1 MITDGFVNRF
11 QGGDNRIVGGWE
23 AEPYSHPYIVS
34 LQNKYLWRHRH
45 TCAGSILNE
54 YWVFYIVW
62 FRTSGWKYCDPLRLF
77 CLNFQILTAAH
88 CVRENDS
95 LLNIIIPMDI
105 IAGIHSVKATDS
117 SAQTIRVVERVIHP
131 DYKG

>member
-1 MITDGFVNRF
+1 MNRF

-54 YWVFYIVW
+54 YWVFTFYYALLQSGYI
-62 FRTSGWKYCDPLRLF
+62 LILF
-77 CLNFQILTAAH
+77 FFFFVQILTAAH

-95 LLNIIIPMDI
+95 FLNFIIPMDI
-105 IAGIHSVKATDS
+105 IAGIHSVRASDS